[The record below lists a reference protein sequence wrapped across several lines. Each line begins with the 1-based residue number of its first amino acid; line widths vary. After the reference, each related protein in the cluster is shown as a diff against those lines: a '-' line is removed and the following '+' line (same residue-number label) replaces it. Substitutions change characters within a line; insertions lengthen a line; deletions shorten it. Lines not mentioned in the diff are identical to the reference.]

1 MEAIQKRLDLLERQQ
16 RDFDKT
22 SQLLFTRVSTLE
34 ERLDSLTGGPQQ
46 LASKRTLAINNASK
60 QVNAQEDEPWLFY
73 CRSSTP
79 TIRVKQ
85 MLDLSDATALELQAT
100 HLASERLLWTEL
112 LRQMGQEPPTK
123 VTALRKLAAMQL
135 SAGCHAELL
144 IIVRGIPRATEGLE
158 QLLPV
163 IVTLA
168 EAVNVA
174 WSEVE
179 NANPDLL
186 GRVALV
192 LESQEEIRTL
202 TVEKADTRT
211 SLYVEPLNG

>member
-1 MEAIQKRLDLLERQQ
+1 MEAVAKRLDLLERQQ

-22 SQLLFTRVSTLE
+22 TQQLHTRVSALE
-34 ERLDSLTGGPQQ
+34 EKLDTLSGSPQQ

-60 QVNAQEDEPWLFY
+60 QVNSQEDEPWLFY
-73 CRSSTP
+73 CPSGMP
-79 TIRVKQ
+79 TTRIQ
-85 MLDLSDATALELQAT
+85 QLLDLTDAAAYELQA
-100 HLASERLLWTEL
+100 HQLASERQLWKEL
-112 LRQMGQEPPTK
+112 LRQMGQEPPDK
-123 VTALRKLAAMQL
+123 LTALRKLAAVQL

-144 IIVRGIPRATEGLE
+144 VIVRGIPQANAGLE
-158 QLLPV
+158 QVLPV
-163 IVTLA
+163 IVALA

-179 NANPDLL
+179 NTNPELL

-192 LESQEEIRTL
+192 LESREEIRTL